1 MTEPTITE
9 PTIPEPTMSEPPMPK
24 PPMPEPVVICET
36 DDHIATLILNNP
48 GRRHALSSEVLA
60 GLKEKLASI
69 KGDPQIK
76 VVVLKSEGPVFSSG
90 HDLREMVG
98 SDEEAYTCIFEECTE
113 VMEAIRLL
121 PQPVIAQVQGLA
133 TAAGCQLA
141 ATCDLAV
148 ASEDAGFCTPGVQ
161 IGLFCSTP
169 AVALS
174 RAVNPKHAMEMLLTG
189 IPISAKTALEW
200 GLVNR
205 VVPADL
211 LEDTVKQLAQHI
223 ARASSYTLAVGKA
236 AFYRQLQVDRPQA
249 YEIAQRTMV
258 ENLLAHDAQE
268 GITAFLEKRQPHW
281 KD

>member
-1 MTEPTITE
+1 
-9 PTIPEPTMSEPPMPK
+9 MSEPVILY
-24 PPMPEPVVICET
+24 EVV
-36 DDHIATLILNNP
+36 DHVAVITLNNP
-48 GRRHALSSEVLA
+48 SRRHALSSEVLA
-60 GLKEKLASI
+60 ALKDKLGSI
-69 KGDPQIK
+69 GQDSSVK

-98 SDEEAYTCIFEECTE
+98 SDEESYTCIFAECTD

-133 TAAGCQLA
+133 TAAGCQLV

-174 RAVNPKHAMEMLLTG
+174 RAVSSKHAMEMLLTG
-189 IPISAKTALEW
+189 IPISAKTALDW

-205 VVPADL
+205 VVPAGQLEGTVMDL
-211 LEDTVKQLAQHI
+211 ARHI
-223 ARASSYTLAVGKA
+223 ARASSYTLGIGKQ
-236 AFYRQLQVDRPQA
+236 AFYRQLQVDRPAA
-249 YEIAQRTMV
+249 YELAQKTMV
-258 ENLLAHDAQE
+258 ENLLAEDAQE
-268 GITAFLEKRQPHW
+268 GISAFLEKREPVW
-281 KD
+281 KS

>member
-1 MTEPTITE
+1 MTEPL
-9 PTIPEPTMSEPPMPK
+9 
-24 PPMPEPVVICET
+24 VIYELAGQV
-36 DDHIATLILNNP
+36 ATLTLNNP
-48 GRRHALSSEVLA
+48 SRRHALSSEVLA
-60 GLKEKLASI
+60 ALKERLGSI
-69 KGDPQIK
+69 GEDSTVK

-98 SDEEAYTCIFEECTE
+98 SDEESYTCIFAECTE

-133 TAAGCQLA
+133 TAAGCQLV

-148 ASEDAGFCTPGVQ
+148 ASEDSGFCTPGVQ

-174 RAVNPKHAMEMLLTG
+174 RSVSSKHAMEMLLTG
-189 IPISAKTALEW
+189 IPISAKTALDW

-205 VVPADL
+205 VVSSEL
-211 LEDTVKQLAQHI
+211 LEDTVMQLARHI
-223 ARASSYTLAVGKA
+223 ARASSYTLAIGKQ

-249 YEIAQRTMV
+249 YEMAQRTMV
-258 ENLLAHDAQE
+258 ENLLADDAQE
-268 GITAFLEKRQPHW
+268 GITAFLEKREPQW
-281 KD
+281 IN

>member
-1 MTEPTITE
+1 
-9 PTIPEPTMSEPPMPK
+9 MSEAL
-24 PPMPEPVVICET
+24 VLVDL
-36 DDHIATLILNNP
+36 DDHIATLTLNNP
-48 GRRHALSSEVLA
+48 DRRHALSSEVLA
-60 GLKEKLASI
+60 ALKELL
-69 KGDPQIK
+69 GQIAANPDVK

-98 SDEEAYTCIFEECTE
+98 YDEETYTAIFADCTL

-133 TAAGCQLA
+133 TAAGCQLV

-174 RAVNPKHAMEMLLTG
+174 RAVSAKHAMEMLLTG
-189 IPISAKTALEW
+189 TPISAKTAQEW

-205 VVPADL
+205 VVPAHELDS
-211 LEDTVKQLAQHI
+211 TVGQLARHI
-223 ARASSYTLAVGKA
+223 ARASSYTLAVGKE
-236 AFYRQLQVDRPQA
+236 AFYQQLQVDRPQA
-249 YEIAQRTMV
+249 YAIAQQTMV
-258 ENLLAHDAQE
+258 SNLLAHDAQE
-268 GITAFLEKRQPHW
+268 GITAFLEKREPHW
-281 KD
+281 QN

>member
-1 MTEPTITE
+1 MTEPLVLYE
-9 PTIPEPTMSEPPMPK
+9 L
-24 PPMPEPVVICET
+24 V
-36 DDHIATLILNNP
+36 DHVASLTLNNP
-48 GRRHALSSEVLA
+48 DRRHALSSDVLA
-60 GLKEKLASI
+60 ALKERLALI
-69 KGDPQIK
+69 EQDPDVK
-76 VVVLKSEGPVFSSG
+76 VVVLKSHGPVFSSG
-90 HDLREMVG
+90 HDLTEMVG
-98 SDEEAYTCIFEECTE
+98 FDEESYTCIFAECTE

-174 RAVNPKHAMEMLLTG
+174 RAVSQKRAMEMLLTG
-189 IPISAKTALEW
+189 IPISARTAQEW

-205 VVPADL
+205 VVPSDL
-211 LEDTVKQLAQHI
+211 LEDTVMQLAQHI
-223 ARASSYTLAVGKA
+223 ARASSYTLAIGKQ
-236 AFYRQLQVDRPQA
+236 AFYRQLQVERPAA
-249 YEIAQRTMV
+249 YEMAQRTMV

-268 GITAFLEKRQPHW
+268 GITAFLEKREPQW
-281 KD
+281 MN

>member
-1 MTEPTITE
+1 
-9 PTIPEPTMSEPPMPK
+9 MSEPL
-24 PPMPEPVVICET
+24 VIYEKVDNVAT
-36 DDHIATLILNNP
+36 IALNNP
-48 GRRHALSSEVLA
+48 SRRNALSSKVLA
-60 GLKEKLASI
+60 ALKERL
-69 KGDPQIK
+69 GQIRDDSTVK
-76 VVVLKSEGPVFSSG
+76 AVVLKSDGPVFSSG

-98 SDEEAYTCIFEECTE
+98 SDEESYTCIFAECTE

-133 TAAGCQLA
+133 TAAGCQLV

-174 RAVNPKHAMEMLLTG
+174 RAVSTKHAMEMLLTG
-189 IPISAKTALEW
+189 IPIPAKTALDW

-205 VVPADL
+205 VVPADQL
-211 LEDTVKQLAQHI
+211 SDTAMQLAQHI
-223 ARASSYTLAVGKA
+223 ARASSYTLAIGKQ
-236 AFYRQLQVDRPQA
+236 AFYRQLQVDRPEA
-249 YEIAQRTMV
+249 YEMAQRTMV

-268 GITAFLEKRQPHW
+268 GISAFLEKREPHW
-281 KD
+281 ANQD

>member
-1 MTEPTITE
+1 MTEPLVLYE
-9 PTIPEPTMSEPPMPK
+9 L
-24 PPMPEPVVICET
+24 V
-36 DDHIATLILNNP
+36 DHVASLTLNNP
-48 GRRHALSSEVLA
+48 NRRHALSSDVLST
-60 GLKEKLASI
+60 LKERLALI
-69 KGDPQIK
+69 ERDTDVK
-76 VVVLKSEGPVFSSG
+76 VVVLKSHGPVFSSG
-90 HDLREMVG
+90 HDLTEMVG
-98 SDEEAYTCIFEECTE
+98 SDEESYTCIFAECTE

-174 RAVNPKHAMEMLLTG
+174 RAVSQKRAMEMLLTG
-189 IPISAKTALEW
+189 IPISARTAQEW

-211 LEDTVKQLAQHI
+211 LEDTVMHLAQHI
-223 ARASSYTLAVGKA
+223 ARASSYTLAIGKQ
-236 AFYRQLQVDRPQA
+236 AFYRQLQVERPAA
-249 YEIAQRTMV
+249 YEMAQRAMV

-268 GITAFLEKRQPHW
+268 GITAFLEKREPQW
-281 KD
+281 MN

>member
-1 MTEPTITE
+1 MTEPL
-9 PTIPEPTMSEPPMPK
+9 
-24 PPMPEPVVICET
+24 VIYELV
-36 DDHIATLILNNP
+36 DHVANLTLNNP
-48 GRRHALSSEVLA
+48 DRRHALSSDVLA
-60 GLKEKLASI
+60 ALKKRLALI
-69 KGDPQIK
+69 EQDPEVR
-76 VVVLKSEGPVFSSG
+76 VVVLKSDGPVFSSG
-90 HDLREMVG
+90 HDLTEMVG
-98 SDEEAYTCIFEECTE
+98 SDEESYTCIFAECTE

-121 PQPVIAQVQGLA
+121 RQPVIAQVQGLA

-174 RAVNPKHAMEMLLTG
+174 RAVSPKHAMEMLLTG
-189 IPISAKTALEW
+189 VPISARTAQEW

-211 LEDTVKQLAQHI
+211 LEDTVTQLARHI
-223 ARASSYTLAVGKA
+223 ARASSYTLAIGKQ
-236 AFYRQLQVDRPQA
+236 AFYRQLQVERPVA

-268 GITAFLEKRQPHW
+268 GITAFLEKREPQW
-281 KD
+281 MN

>member
-1 MTEPTITE
+1 MTEPLVLYE
-9 PTIPEPTMSEPPMPK
+9 L
-24 PPMPEPVVICET
+24 V
-36 DDHIATLILNNP
+36 DHVASLTLNNP
-48 GRRHALSSEVLA
+48 DRRHALSSDVLA
-60 GLKEKLASI
+60 ALKERFALI
-69 KGDPQIK
+69 EQDPEVK
-76 VVVLKSEGPVFSSG
+76 VVVLKSDGPVFSSG
-90 HDLREMVG
+90 HDLTEMVG
-98 SDEEAYTCIFEECTE
+98 SDEESYTCIFAECTE

-174 RAVNPKHAMEMLLTG
+174 RAVSQKRAMEMLLTG
-189 IPISAKTALEW
+189 IPISARTAQEW
-200 GLVNR
+200 GLVNQ

-211 LEDTVKQLAQHI
+211 LEDTVTQLARHI
-223 ARASSYTLAVGKA
+223 ARASSYTLAIGKQ
-236 AFYRQLQVDRPQA
+236 AFYRQLQVERPAA
-249 YEIAQRTMV
+249 YEMAQRTMV

-268 GITAFLEKRQPHW
+268 GITAFLEKREPQW
-281 KD
+281 MS